1 MVEKLLLVM
10 CWAQVLADDGRACVM
25 SRARGQNTV
34 EYSLVAAGIAVLA
47 LAVLGILSGA
57 VESAANS
64 AASAVQSAA
73 SGASAVKR

>member
-1 MVEKLLLVM
+1 VEKVM
-10 CWAQVLADDGRACVM
+10 LAVCWMQVLVEDARAWVPR
-25 SRARGQNTV
+25 RARGQNTV